1 MSLRG
6 KRILIT
12 AGPTWVGIDSVRVIS
27 NIATGKTGLLLARQ
41 AAKQGAR
48 VTLVLG
54 QCGQFNQG
62 ESIRI
67 IPFCFFKQLKNI
79 LKRELQKAKCDI
91 IIHSAA
97 VSDFKP
103 EYKISGKLSS
113 HKAHTL
119 KLLPLEKLTILIRR
133 LQPKAK
139 LVMFKLESNVENQT
153 LIQRAK
159 QAGEEFGADLIVA
172 NRLNPYRALIIDRQ
186 NNRISAKSKK
196 DLVDK
201 LIKILN

>member
-12 AGPTWVGIDSVRVIS
+12 AGPTWVGIDNIRVIS
-27 NIATGKTGLLLARQ
+27 NIATGVTGLLLARQ
-41 AAKQGAR
+41 AANQGAR

-54 QCGQFNQG
+54 QCGQFNPK

-67 IPFCFFKQLKNI
+67 IPFCFFNQLKNI
-79 LKRELQKAKCDI
+79 LKRELQNAKCDI

-113 HKAHTL
+113 QRAHTL
-119 KLLPLEKLTILIRR
+119 KLLPLEKLIILIRR

-139 LVMFKLESNVENQT
+139 LVMFKLESNVQNQT

-159 QAGEEFGADLIVA
+159 RAGEEFGADLIVA
-172 NRLNPYRALIIDRQ
+172 NRLNPYRAFIIDRQ
-186 NNRISAKSKK
+186 DNRILAKSKK
-196 DLVDK
+196 DLVKK